1 MIDDARERVNL
12 WVLRTR
18 EDIRIFDGQGYIY
31 GLRMFTAFARV
42 LKQCLLAH
50 NVDLD
55 SSSQGV
61 PAPASAPAP
70 APAVVVVVAVI
81 ATAAV
86 AAAVAGGGTAAAG
99 LVIPAVGHAARVG
112 LHSEL
117 DEVAWHARPR
127 VPQHKGPAGLR
138 CR

>member
-1 MIDDARERVNL
+1 MHIPSADASAMMRQVAWSSASHGGGARASAS
-12 WVLRTR
+12 
-18 EDIRIFDGQGYIY
+18 
-31 GLRMFTAFARV
+31 AFAPARASASAF
-42 LKQCLLAH
+42 AH
-50 NVDLD
+50 
-55 SSSQGV
+55 
-61 PAPASAPAP
+61 APASAPAP

>member
-1 MIDDARERVNL
+1 VHIPSADASAMMRQVAWSSASHGGGARASAS
-12 WVLRTR
+12 
-18 EDIRIFDGQGYIY
+18 
-31 GLRMFTAFARV
+31 AFAPARASASAF
-42 LKQCLLAH
+42 AH
-50 NVDLD
+50 
-55 SSSQGV
+55 
-61 PAPASAPAP
+61 APAP